1 MFDRESRRKLAERP
15 AQFAGVP
22 RFARE
27 LFLIVAGYVI
37 CAICSPAEVQASC
50 GNYLFQHGKP
60 VSVHASNGHLGVQ
73 TFPPFKFD
81 DEQPGPNFPFCT
93 GPNCSRRVPPLFP
106 LGTAPLLRLQNIE
119 QANISEMTAKLL
131 FAVKRMDIPRSERG
145 DFFEPEPF
153 FRPPTVC

>member
-1 MFDRESRRKLAERP
+1 MFYRESRRKLAERP
-15 AQFAGVP
+15 AQRAGLP
-22 RFARE
+22 GFARE
-27 LFLIVAGYVI
+27 LIVSVLGFVI
-37 CAICSPAEVQASC
+37 CSSAEVRGSC
-50 GNYLFQHGKP
+50 GNYLFQRGKP
-60 VSVHASNGHLGVQ
+60 VSVHASNKPLGVQ
-73 TFPPFKFD
+73 RLPPLEFNDKR
-81 DEQPGPNFPFCT
+81 PGPGVPVCT

-106 LGTAPLLRLQNIE
+106 LETTPLLRLQNIE